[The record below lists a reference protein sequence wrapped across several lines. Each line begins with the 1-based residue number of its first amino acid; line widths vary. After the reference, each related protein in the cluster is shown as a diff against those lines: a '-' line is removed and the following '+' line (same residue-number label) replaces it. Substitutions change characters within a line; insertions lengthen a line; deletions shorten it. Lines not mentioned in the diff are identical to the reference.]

1 MFGLGTGEILL
12 ILIVILL
19 LFGATR
25 VPALLGGLGKGVKE
39 FKKSMRDDEPSTKAA
54 TELAV
59 ELRADIGKRAVLLP
73 DGTLE
78 VGGDTGAFLKEV
90 DGEWATL
97 QDDVMTAKLSLAS
110 VKKVVRRT

>member
-1 MFGLGTGEILL
+1 MFGLGTGELLL

-25 VPALLGGLGKGVKE
+25 LPALLGGLGKGVKE
-39 FKKSMRDDEPSTKAA
+39 FKKAMRDDEPSKASA
-54 TELAV
+54 ELAV
-59 ELRADIGKRAVLLP
+59 ELRSDIGKRAVLLP

-78 VGGDTGAFLKEV
+78 VGGDTGAFLKDV

-110 VKKVVRRT
+110 VKKVVRRS